1 MEIHPTARMR
11 LPYHADAFLFA
22 WSRAVQHEGAGSPV
36 ACIAGVRLGGLAY
49 GIKYDNGKREMEM
62 GGVTREDIRLIQ
74 AAVGQL
80 VGS

>member
-1 MEIHPTARMR
+1 V
-11 LPYHADAFLFA
+11 
-22 WSRAVQHEGAGSPV
+22 W
-36 ACIAGVRLGGLAY
+36 LGGLAY
-49 GIKYDNGKREMEM
+49 GIKCDNGKREMEM